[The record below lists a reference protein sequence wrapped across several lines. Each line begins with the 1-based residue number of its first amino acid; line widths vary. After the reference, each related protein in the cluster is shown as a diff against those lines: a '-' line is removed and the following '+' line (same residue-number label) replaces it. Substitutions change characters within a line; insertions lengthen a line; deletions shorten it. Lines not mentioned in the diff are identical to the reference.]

1 MCRTSIP
8 RVGPTFRPLP
18 PGAFVTG
25 PASTPHDA
33 RRRFLVP
40 VLGSCGIVAAL
51 MQTVVVPLLP
61 DLPALTGSSASTVS
75 WTLTATLLSG
85 AVCTPLLGRAGD
97 MFGKKRMLVLAM
109 VVLSIGSLM
118 CALTS
123 DIGVLIVG
131 RTLQGMA
138 TAVVPLGISI
148 LRDELPPAKVG
159 GGIAMMSST
168 LGIGAAVG
176 LPLAGLVV
184 DHADW
189 HVMFW
194 AATALALVVLTLVVL
209 VVRESPVRT
218 PGRFDVIGSLG
229 LAAFL
234 VCLLLAVSKGAAWG
248 WGSARTAGLIG
259 AAAVILLGWC
269 RHQWRAR
276 TPLVDLR
283 VTTRPAVLLPNIA
296 ALFIGFSFYANSLST
311 AQLVQT
317 PEASGYGLGLS
328 VAAGGLC
335 LLPGGVMMVVLSP
348 LSTRLTATRG
358 PRFCLGLGAVLLGLG
373 YVVRIFTS
381 HDLWTVI
388 AGATVVASGTAMC
401 YSALPMLVIRAV
413 PAAQTAAAN
422 GINAL
427 MRTIGQAVCSAVVAA
442 VLTSYTISA
451 AGRELPALHAY
462 MVIFVIA
469 GAVAGCAL
477 IACLCIPEPGGPT
490 AVPIPA
496 PAAPVAESRPLAIR
510 PDPTGRT

>member
-1 MCRTSIP
+1 M
-8 RVGPTFRPLP
+8 
-18 PGAFVTG
+18 TG
-25 PASTPHDA
+25 PATSPQDA
-33 RRRFLVP
+33 RQRFLVP
-40 VLGSCGIVAAL
+40 VLGACGIVAAL

-97 MFGKKRMLVLAM
+97 MFGKKRMLVVAM
-109 VVLSIGSLM
+109 SVLSVGSVM

-159 GGIAMMSST
+159 GGVAMMSST

-189 HVMFW
+189 HAMFW
-194 AATALALVVLTLVVL
+194 GATVLALVVLTLIVL
-209 VVRESPVRT
+209 VVRESPVRN

-234 VCLLLAVSKGAAWG
+234 VCLLLAVSKGTAWG
-248 WGSARTAGLIG
+248 WTGTRTLGLLG
-259 AAAVILLGWC
+259 AAALILLGWGA
-269 RHQWRAR
+269 HQWRAS

-283 VTTRPAVLLPNIA
+283 VTARPAVLLPNIA

-317 PEASGYGLGLS
+317 PTESGYGLGVS
-328 VAAGGLC
+328 VAVGGLC

-348 LSTRLTATRG
+348 VSSRLTASRG
-358 PRFCLGLGAVLLGLG
+358 PRFCLGVGAVLLGLG
-373 YVVRIFTS
+373 YLVRIFTS
-381 HDLWTVI
+381 HHLWTI
-388 AGATVVASGTAMC
+388 ILGATVVASGTAIC

-442 VLTSYTISA
+442 VLTSYTMSA
-451 AGRELPALHAY
+451 GGHELPTLHAY
-462 MVIFVIA
+462 MVVFVIA

-477 IACLCIPEPGGPT
+477 LACLCIPEPPGPT

-496 PAAPVAESRPLAIR
+496 QAGESRIASASR
-510 PDPTGRT
+510 DPSGRT

>member
-1 MCRTSIP
+1 M
-8 RVGPTFRPLP
+8 
-18 PGAFVTG
+18 AG
-25 PASTPHDA
+25 PATSAPDV
-33 RRRFLVP
+33 RQRFLVP
-40 VLGSCGIVAAL
+40 VLGACGIVSAL

-61 DLPALTGSSASTVS
+61 DLPELTGSTASTVS
-75 WTLTATLLSG
+75 WMVTATLLSG

-97 MFGKKRMLVLAM
+97 MFGKKRMLMVAM

-131 RTLQGMA
+131 RALQGMA

-148 LRDELPPAKVG
+148 LRDELPPARVG
-159 GGIAMMSST
+159 AGVAMMSST

-176 LPLAGLVV
+176 LPVAGLVV

-194 AATALALVVLTLVVL
+194 GATGLALVVLTLVAV
-209 VVRESPVRT
+209 VVRESPVRN
-218 PGRFDVIGSLG
+218 PGRFDVVGSLG

-234 VCLLLAVSKGAAWG
+234 VCLLLAVSKGTAWG
-248 WGSARTAGLIG
+248 WGSAHTLGLL
-259 AAAVILLGWC
+259 AAAIVIVFGWGA
-269 RHQWRAR
+269 HQLRVS

-283 VTTRPAVLLPNIA
+283 VTARPAVLLPNIA

-317 PEASGYGLGLS
+317 PKESGYGLGVS
-328 VAAGGLC
+328 VAVGGLC

-348 LSTRLTATRG
+348 ISTRLTATRG
-358 PRFCLGLGAVLLGLG
+358 PRFCLGIGSVLLGLG
-373 YVVRIFTS
+373 YIVRIFTS
-381 HDLWTVI
+381 HELWTI
-388 AGATVVASGTAMC
+388 ILGATVVASGTAMC
-401 YSALPMLVIRAV
+401 YSALPMLVIRAI

-442 VLTSYTISA
+442 VLTAYTMSVG
-451 AGRELPALHAY
+451 GRVLPALHAY
-462 MVIFVIA
+462 MVVFVIA
-469 GAVAGCAL
+469 GVVAGCAL
-477 IACLCIPEPGGPT
+477 VACLCIPDAAGPT
-490 AVPIPA
+490 AVAIPA
-496 PAAPVAESRPLAIR
+496 PAAEPRPA
-510 PDPTGRT
+510 PAKPGPGGRT

>member
-1 MCRTSIP
+1 VDSPGFARLSA
-8 RVGPTFRPLP
+8 GGELP
-18 PGAFVTG
+18 DPETVELPVT
-25 PASTPHDA
+25 
-33 RRRFLVP
+33 RQRFLVP
-40 VLGSCGIVAAL
+40 VLGACGIVAAL

-61 DLPALTGSSASTVS
+61 DLPKLTGSSASTVS
-75 WTLTATLLSG
+75 WTVTATLLSG

-97 MFGKKRMLVLAM
+97 MFGKKRMLMFAM
-109 VVLSIGSLM
+109 SVLSVGSLM

-131 RTLQGMA
+131 RALQGAA

-159 GGIAMMSST
+159 AGVAMMSST

-189 HVMFW
+189 HAMFW
-194 AATALALVVLTLVVL
+194 GATALALVVLTLIAL
-209 VVRESPVRT
+209 VVRESPVRN
-218 PGRFDVIGSLG
+218 PGRFDVVGSIG

-234 VCLLLAVSKGAAWG
+234 VCLLLGVSKGTAWG
-248 WGSARTAGLIG
+248 WTAGRTLALF
-259 AAAVILLGWC
+259 AAALVIVLAWGV
-269 RHQWRAR
+269 HQWRIS

-283 VTTRPAVLLPNIA
+283 VTVRPAVLLPNIA

-317 PEASGYGLGLS
+317 PKESGYGLGVS
-328 VAAGGLC
+328 VAVGGLC

-348 LSTRLTATRG
+348 ISTHLTATRG
-358 PRFCLGLGAVLLGLG
+358 PRFCLGIGSILLALG

-381 HDLWTVI
+381 HDLWLI
-388 AGATVVASGTAMC
+388 ILGATVVASGTAMC
-401 YSALPMLVIRAV
+401 YSSLPMLVIRAI

-442 VLTSYTISA
+442 VLTSYTITV
-451 AGRELPALHAY
+451 GGHTLPALHAY
-462 MVIFVIA
+462 MVVFVIA
-469 GAVAGCAL
+469 ALVACCAL
-477 IACLCIPEPGGPT
+477 VACLCIPEPAGRAAETPATEPRT
-490 AVPIPA
+490 AIDA
-496 PAAPVAESRPLAIR
+496 RAT

>member
-1 MCRTSIP
+1 M
-8 RVGPTFRPLP
+8 
-18 PGAFVTG
+18 AG
-25 PASTPHDA
+25 PAPTPQDP
-33 RRRFLVP
+33 RQRFLVP
-40 VLGSCGIVAAL
+40 VLGACGIVAAL

-97 MFGKKRMLVLAM
+97 MFGKKRMLVVAM
-109 VVLSIGSLM
+109 SVLSIGSLM

-159 GGIAMMSST
+159 GGVAMMSST

-189 HVMFW
+189 HAMFW
-194 AATALALVVLTLVVL
+194 GATALALLVLVSIVL
-209 VVRESPVRT
+209 VVRESPVRN

-234 VCLLLAVSKGAAWG
+234 VCLLLAVSKGTAWG
-248 WGSARTAGLIG
+248 WTSTRTLGLLG
-259 AAAVILLGWC
+259 AAVLILLAWGA
-269 RHQWRAR
+269 HQWRAS

-283 VTTRPAVLLPNIA
+283 VTARPAVLLPNIA

-317 PEASGYGLGLS
+317 PKDSGYGLGVS
-328 VAAGGLC
+328 VAVGSLC
-335 LLPGGVMMVVLSP
+335 LLPGGVMMVALSP
-348 LSTRLTATRG
+348 ISTRLTATRG
-358 PRFCLGLGAVLLGLG
+358 PRFCLGVGAILLGLG

-381 HDLWTVI
+381 HELWTI
-388 AGATVVASGTAMC
+388 ILGATVVASGTAMC
-401 YSALPMLVIRAV
+401 YSALPMLVIRAI

-442 VLTSYTISA
+442 VLTSYTIDV
-451 AGRELPALHAY
+451 GGLVLPALHAY
-462 MVIFVIA
+462 MVVFVIA
-469 GAVAGCAL
+469 GVVACCAL
-477 IACLCIPEPGGPT
+477 VACLCIPEPTGPT
-490 AVPIPA
+490 AAAIPPQPSNSA
-496 PAAPVAESRPLAIR
+496 RESEPRATASS

>member
-1 MCRTSIP
+1 M
-8 RVGPTFRPLP
+8 
-18 PGAFVTG
+18 AG
-25 PASTPHDA
+25 PAPTPQDP
-33 RRRFLVP
+33 RQRFLVP
-40 VLGSCGIVAAL
+40 VLGACGIVAAL

-97 MFGKKRMLVLAM
+97 MFGKKRMLVVAM
-109 VVLSIGSLM
+109 SVLSIGSLM

-159 GGIAMMSST
+159 GGVAMMSST
-168 LGIGAAVG
+168 LGIGAAIG
-176 LPLAGLVV
+176 LPPAGLVV

-189 HVMFW
+189 HALFW
-194 AATALALVVLTLVVL
+194 GATALALLVLVSIVL
-209 VVRESPVRT
+209 VVRESPVRN

-234 VCLLLAVSKGAAWG
+234 VCLLLAVSKGTAWG
-248 WGSARTAGLIG
+248 WTSTRTLGLLG
-259 AAAVILLGWC
+259 AAVLILLAWGA
-269 RHQWRAR
+269 HQWRVS

-283 VTTRPAVLLPNIA
+283 VTARPAVLLPNIA

-317 PEASGYGLGLS
+317 PKDSGYGLGVS
-328 VAAGGLC
+328 VAVGGLC
-335 LLPGGVMMVVLSP
+335 LLPGGVMMVALSP
-348 LSTRLTATRG
+348 ISTRLTATRG
-358 PRFCLGLGAVLLGLG
+358 PRFCLGVGAILLGLG

-381 HDLWTVI
+381 HELWTI
-388 AGATVVASGTAMC
+388 ILGATVVASGTAMC
-401 YSALPMLVIRAV
+401 YSALPMLVIRAI

-442 VLTSYTISA
+442 VLTSYTIDV
-451 AGRELPALHAY
+451 GGLVLPALHAY
-462 MVIFVIA
+462 MVVFVIA
-469 GAVAGCAL
+469 GVVACCAL
-477 IACLCIPEPGGPT
+477 VACLCIPEPTGQT
-490 AVPIPA
+490 AAAIPPQPSSSA
-496 PAAPVAESRPLAIR
+496 QESKPWSAAPS

>member
-1 MCRTSIP
+1 M
-8 RVGPTFRPLP
+8 
-18 PGAFVTG
+18 AG
-25 PASTPHDA
+25 PASTPQDP
-33 RRRFLVP
+33 RQRFLVP

-75 WTLTATLLSG
+75 WTVTATLLSG
-85 AVCTPLLGRAGD
+85 SVCTPLLGRAGD
-97 MFGKKRMLVLAM
+97 MFGKKRMLVVAM
-109 VVLSIGSLM
+109 SVLSIGSVM

-159 GGIAMMSST
+159 GGVAMMSST

-189 HVMFW
+189 HAMFW
-194 AATALALVVLTLVVL
+194 GATALALLVLGLVLL
-209 VVRESPVRT
+209 VVRESPVRS
-218 PGRFDVIGSLG
+218 PGRFDVVGSLG

-234 VCLLLAVSKGAAWG
+234 VCLLLAVSKGTAWG
-248 WGSARTAGLIG
+248 WTSARTLSLLG
-259 AAAVILLGWC
+259 AAVLILLAWGM
-269 RHQWRAR
+269 HQWRVG

-283 VTTRPAVLLPNIA
+283 VTARPAVLLPNIA

-317 PEASGYGLGLS
+317 PKESGYGLGVS
-328 VAAGGLC
+328 VAIGGLC

-348 LSTRLTATRG
+348 ISTRLTATRG
-358 PRFCLGLGAVLLGLG
+358 PRFCLGVGAILLGLG

-381 HDLWTVI
+381 HELWTI
-388 AGATVVASGTAMC
+388 IMGATVVASGTAMC
-401 YSALPMLVIRAV
+401 YSALPMLVIRAI

-442 VLTSYTISA
+442 VLTSYTMSV
-451 AGRELPALHAY
+451 GGHVLPTLHAY
-462 MVIFVIA
+462 MVVFVIA
-469 GAVAGCAL
+469 GIVAGCAL
-477 IACLCIPEPGGPT
+477 VACLCIPEPAGPT
-490 AVPIPA
+490 AVPVPPESAGSDRAVEPRSI
-496 PAAPVAESRPLAIR
+496 AAT